1 MKDMCTY
8 NNNYMWF
15 QIIECINLIMLC
27 ECFLFIFWKIYSLI
41 NCFEISSII
50 YFSLSPSWLV
60 ASIWKRKYFYCRIF
74 VWKSMYQF
82 QINYLFYSLLALER
96 KKKTPSIFVGQI
108 SSLASYFI
116 SSLVCI
122 FDDVCIYM
130 YLI

>member
-27 ECFLFIFWKIYSLI
+27 ECFLFNFLKIYSLI

-60 ASIWKRKYFYCRIF
+60 ASIWKRKYFHCRIF

-82 QINYLFYSLLALER
+82 QINYLFNSLLAL
-96 KKKTPSIFVGQI
+96 KKNNNPLYLCRSIF
-108 SSLASYFI
+108 FI
-116 SSLVCI
+116 SILFYI
-122 FDDVCIYM
+122 FFYVCIYVFE
-130 YLI
+130 LGKIIP